1 METQSSSQS
10 EVRCPVPSSNE
21 RNSGTR
27 HRQQAL
33 IHGRVLAYRQSGSG
47 PAIVL
52 IHGIAEDSDTWIR
65 IIRTLARD
73 HMVVAPD
80 LFGSGESENSS
91 GDYSLGDQAASIR
104 DLMDTLGIESAT
116 FVGHSLGGGIALQ
129 FAYLF
134 RERCD
139 RLVLVA
145 SGGLGREVHPLL
157 RLLSVPGVNAVLP
170 LVCSQYVSD
179 RGRAVLKV
187 LRKMGVQSNQA
198 DAIWKAHS
206 NLIEPRKQKA
216 FIRSLNAVIDPGGQ
230 SIDATDRLYLTRDL
244 PVLIVWGDADNVI
257 PVDHAIAAQK
267 AIPHSRLHVIPGVG
281 HFPHIEARRE
291 FLEVMA
297 QFLSETS
304 TFPANP

>member
-1 METQSSSQS
+1 MTVMETQNSS
-10 EVRCPVPSSNE
+10 PSHVNRPGPSHTE
-21 RNSGTR
+21 RSSGIR
-27 HRQQAL
+27 HREQVL
-33 IHGRVLAYRQSGSG
+33 IHGRAMAYRQSGIG

-73 HMVVAPD
+73 HRVVAPD
-80 LFGSGESENSS
+80 LFGSGESDNSS

-104 DLMDTLGIESAT
+104 DLMDRLGIESAT
-116 FVGHSLGGGIALQ
+116 LVGHSLGGGIALQ

-134 RERCD
+134 PERCD

-157 RLLSVPGVNAVLP
+157 RLLTVPGVNVVLP
-170 LVCSQYVSD
+170 LACSQYVSD
-179 RGRAVLKV
+179 RGRAVLKG
-187 LRKMGVQSNQA
+187 LRQVGVQSNQA
-198 DAIWKAHS
+198 DTIWKAHS
-206 NLIEPRKQKA
+206 NLVERSKQKA

-230 SIDATDRLYLTRDL
+230 SIDATDRLYLTQGL

-281 HFPHIEARRE
+281 HFPHIEARKE
-291 FLEVMA
+291 FLEVIG
-297 QFLSETS
+297 QFLSET
-304 TFPANP
+304 